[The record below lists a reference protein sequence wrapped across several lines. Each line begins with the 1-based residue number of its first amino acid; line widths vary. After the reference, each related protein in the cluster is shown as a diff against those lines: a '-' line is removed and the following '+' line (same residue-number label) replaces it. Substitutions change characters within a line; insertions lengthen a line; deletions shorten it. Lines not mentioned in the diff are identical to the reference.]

1 VVGSA
6 ALVSGRDTP
15 VALVTGASRGIGA
28 ATARRLAADG
38 HRVVLAARSAGPL
51 DALAAEIDAAGGD
64 ALAVP
69 VDLTDTGAID
79 ALVDATRE
87 FSRARGRLDVLVN
100 NAGVLP
106 EATRAE
112 RMTLDAWESTLM
124 LNLTSPWYLATR
136 AHALMGEGSVVVNV
150 TSSAAFYPSVGL
162 SAYNASKTALNMVTR
177 GLALEWAR
185 DGIRVVGIAPGLVDT
200 ELAVP
205 ITDWMAR
212 TDQRVNPMG
221 RLGRADEVA
230 ELVAFVASGKA
241 AYMTGSIVTLDG
253 GELLTAS
260 SEAPK

>member
-1 VVGSA
+1 VTRGV
-6 ALVSGRDTP
+6 T

-38 HRVVLAARSAGPL
+38 RRVVIAARSSGPL
-51 DALAAEIDAAGGD
+51 DALVDEIAASGGT

-69 VDLTDTGAID
+69 TDLTDPAAID
-79 ALVDATRE
+79 ALVDATRQFVGE
-87 FSRARGRLDVLVN
+87 SARLDVLVN

-106 EATRAE
+106 AATRAE
-112 RMTLDAWESTLM
+112 RMPLGDWQHTLM

-136 AHALMGEGSVVVNV
+136 AHALMAEGSVVVNV
-150 TSSAAFYPSVGL
+150 SSSAAFYPSVGL
-162 SAYNASKTALNMVTR
+162 SAYNASKSALNTVTR

-185 DGIRVVGIAPGLVDT
+185 DGIRVVGVAPGLVDT

-205 ITDWMAR
+205 ITQWMER
-212 TDQRVNPMG
+212 TDQRVNPIG
-221 RLGRADEVA
+221 RLGTADEVA
-230 ELVAFVASGKA
+230 ELIAFVASDRA
-241 AYMTGSIVTLDG
+241 AYMTGSVVTLDG

>member
-1 VVGSA
+1 VVAGA
-6 ALVSGRDTP
+6 AIVSSRRL

-38 HRVVLAARSAGPL
+38 HRVVLAARSAEPL
-51 DALAAEIDAAGGD
+51 EALAAAIAADGGD

-69 VDLTDTGAID
+69 TDLTDAVAVD
-79 ALVDATRE
+79 ALVDATRV
-87 FSRARGRLDVLVN
+87 FAGAGGRLGVLVN

-112 RMTLDAWESTLM
+112 RMTLDQWQSTLM

-136 AHALMGEGSVVVNV
+136 AHALMGDGSVVVNV
-150 TSSAAFYPSVGL
+150 SSSAAFYPSVGL
-162 SAYNASKTALNMVTR
+162 SAYNASKSALNMVTR

-205 ITDWMAR
+205 ITEWMAR
-212 TDQRVNPMG
+212 TDQKVNPMG
-221 RLGRADEVA
+221 RLGTADEVA
-230 ELVAFVASGKA
+230 ELIAFVASGKA
-241 AYMTGSIVTLDG
+241 GYMTGSIVTLDG

>member
-1 VVGSA
+1 MVAGAPVVNGSGP
-6 ALVSGRDTP
+6 L
-15 VALVTGASRGIGA
+15 ALVTGASRGIGA

-51 DALAAEIDAAGGD
+51 DELAAEIVASGGD

-69 VDLTDTGAID
+69 TDLTDPAAID
-79 ALVDATRE
+79 ALVDATRTFAGE
-87 FSRARGRLDVLVN
+87 AGLAVLVN

-106 EATRAE
+106 AATRAE
-112 RMTLDAWESTLM
+112 KMSLADWQHTIALD
-124 LNLTSPWYLATR
+124 LTAPWYLATR
-136 AHALMGEGSVVVNV
+136 AHALMHEGSVVVNV
-150 TSSAAFYPSVGL
+150 SSSAAFYPSVGL
-162 SAYNASKTALNMVTR
+162 SAYNACKSALNMVTR

-205 ITDWMAR
+205 ITTWMDH
-212 TDQRVNPMG
+212 TDQKVNPMG
-221 RLGRADEVA
+221 RLGTADEVA
-230 ELVAFVASGKA
+230 ELVAFVASSKA

>member
-1 VVGSA
+1 
-6 ALVSGRDTP
+6 

-28 ATARRLAADG
+28 ATARRLAAEG
-38 HRVVLAARSAGPL
+38 HRVVLAARSAEPL
-51 DALAAEIDAAGGD
+51 AALAAELGGDHGD

-69 VDLTDTGAID
+69 TDLTDPSAVD
-79 ALVDATRE
+79 ALVDATRA
-87 FSRARGRLDVLVN
+87 FAGTAPLAVLVN

-106 EATRAE
+106 TATRAE
-112 RMTLDAWESTLM
+112 RMSLDDWQRTLM

-150 TSSAAFYPSVGL
+150 SSSAAFYPSIGL
-162 SAYNASKTALNMVTR
+162 SAYNASKAALNTVTR

-185 DGIRVVGIAPGLVDT
+185 DGIRVVGVAPGLVDT

-205 ITDWMAR
+205 ITQWMER
-212 TDQRVNPMG
+212 TEQQVNPMG
-221 RLGRADEVA
+221 RLGTANEVA
-230 ELVAFVASGKA
+230 ELIAFVAGGKA
-241 AYMTGSIVTLDG
+241 TYMTGSVVALDG

>member
-1 VVGSA
+1 MVGSA
-6 ALVSGRDTP
+6 AIMT

-28 ATARRLAADG
+28 ATARRLVADG

-51 DALAAEIDAAGGD
+51 DALASAIADDGGV

-69 VDLTDTGAID
+69 TDLTDPVAVD
-79 ALVDATRE
+79 ALVEATRD
-87 FSRARGRLDVLVN
+87 FAGPDDRLGVLVN

-112 RMTLDAWESTLM
+112 RMTLDQWQSTLM
-124 LNLTSPWYLATR
+124 LNLTAPWYVATR

-150 TSSAAFYPSVGL
+150 SSSAAFYPSVGL
-162 SAYNASKTALNMVTR
+162 SAYNASKAALNMVTR

-205 ITDWMAR
+205 ITDWMTR
-212 TDQRVNPMG
+212 TDQQVNPMG
-221 RLGRADEVA
+221 RLGTADEVA
-230 ELVAFVASGKA
+230 ELIAFVASGKA
-241 AYMTGSIVTLDG
+241 GYMTGSIVTLDG